1 MFNDDDQMQQGGGD
15 DQQGGGYSGGRQ
27 GGYRGGGGGGY
38 RGGGGGGF
46 NRAPRQMFD
55 VSAMNLTCAQC
66 SAQITELPFQPSADR
81 PVYCRDCNRQR
92 REKFSRNRY

>member
-27 GGYRGGGGGGY
+27 GGYRGGGGGG
-38 RGGGGGGF
+38 F

-66 SAQITELPFQPSADR
+66 GAQITELPFQPSADR